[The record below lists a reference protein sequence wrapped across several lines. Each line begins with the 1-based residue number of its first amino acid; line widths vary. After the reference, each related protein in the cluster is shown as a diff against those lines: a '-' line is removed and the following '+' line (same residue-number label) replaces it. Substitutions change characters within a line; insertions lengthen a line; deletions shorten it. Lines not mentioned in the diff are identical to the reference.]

1 MNAVGM
7 NTAESTRA
15 MPTTGAEISSIA
27 FRVASVEHPFF
38 DVMLHRLDHHDGI
51 VHNEADGQHE
61 AKQRQR
67 VDGEPEHRKDD
78 ERPDEETGTA
88 RSGIRVARQLC
99 RKMYDEDHENDGD
112 HQRLDDLLDPLRHG
126 ARRVQSNR
134 VVDAARQPLPLL
146 GEEGL
151 HAFGGLHG
159 IRAGRL
165 IHGNDGA
172 RPPVQPADDG
182 VVLCAELDTRDP

>member
-1 MNAVGM
+1 
-7 NTAESTRA
+7 

-27 FRVASVEHPFF
+27 FRVASGRHPFF

-99 RKMYDEDHENDGD
+99 RKMCTTRITRTMAITNVSTIS
-112 HQRLDDLLDPLRHG
+112 LIPSVT
-126 ARRVQSNR
+126 AR
-134 VVDAARQPLPLL
+134 VVS
-146 GEEGL
+146 
-151 HAFGGLHG
+151 
-159 IRAGRL
+159 RA
-165 IHGNDGA
+165 I
-172 RPPVQPADDG
+172 V
-182 VVLCAELDTRDP
+182 